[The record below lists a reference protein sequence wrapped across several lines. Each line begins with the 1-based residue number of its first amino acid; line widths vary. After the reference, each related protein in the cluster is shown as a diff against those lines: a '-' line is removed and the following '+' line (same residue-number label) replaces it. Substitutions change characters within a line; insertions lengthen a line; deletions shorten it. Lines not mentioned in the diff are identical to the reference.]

1 MENEKWNGGEYPQS
15 NQKEQSTPAD
25 YRYRWRYDEQVA
37 YNTKRKKKTNRS
49 GVLLYAF
56 VTAAVFLLC
65 FAMLAG
71 MLIWYSPTTQESG
84 DQAPTPSTDIL
95 TTAQVSEQI
104 TPTTV
109 LVYASNASGY
119 SYGTGFFL
127 TSDGYIATNYHVVQN
142 GSQFAVAL
150 YSDPSRQIEAE
161 LVGYRR
167 NEDLAVLKIKGKG
180 YPVPKIGDSDA
191 LQVGEPAIAVGNPSG
206 EDGAWST
213 TQGVVSALR
222 RQVSV
227 TIGSSVV
234 DLFMIQTDA
243 ALNPGNSGGPLC
255 NNRGEI
261 IGIVTRK
268 LNDNEGISYAL
279 PINGCIKILNA
290 IVKNGH
296 AENVTVDFS
305 RVRPLLG
312 VSCVEVKKGDPYT
325 YNDQVYY
332 AATTGVVVINV
343 NAGSYSDGYLKVHDI
358 VVALNGT
365 KVSTVAEIT
374 KLLYDCP
381 IGSTIQM
388 KVLRNGEEIVVSIPL
403 TD

>member
-1 MENEKWNGGEYPQS
+1 MENEKWNGGENPQP
-15 NQKEQSTPAD
+15 NQKEQKVAPD

-37 YNTKRKKKTNRS
+37 YDTRSKKKKSRS
-49 GVLLYAF
+49 GVILY
-56 VTAAVFLLC
+56 VTITATVFLLC

-71 MLIWYSPTTQESG
+71 MLIWYYRPNQESG
-84 DQAPTPSTDIL
+84 GQAQNPNMGGL
-95 TTAQVSEQI
+95 TTAQVSELI

-109 LVYASNASGY
+109 LVYAADASGY
-119 SYGTGFFL
+119 AYGTGFFL
-127 TSDGYIATNYHVVQN
+127 TDDGYIATNYHVVQN
-142 GSQFAVAL
+142 ANHFAVSL
-150 YSDPSRQIEAE
+150 YSNPTQQIEAE

-167 NEDLAVLKIKGKG
+167 NEDLAVLKIKGKN

-213 TQGVVSALR
+213 TQGVVSALNR
-222 RQVSV
+222 PVSV

-255 NNRGEI
+255 NDRGEI

-279 PINGCIKILNA
+279 PINGCMKILDS
-290 IVKNGH
+290 IVKHGH
-296 AENVTVDFS
+296 AENIEVDFS
-305 RVRPLLG
+305 RVRPVLG

-325 YNDQVYY
+325 YNEKTYH
-332 AATTGVVVINV
+332 AEATGVVVINV
-343 NAGSYSDGYLKVHDI
+343 TAGSYADGALKVHDI
-358 VVALNGT
+358 ILEVNGT
-365 KVSTVAEIT
+365 KVSTVGEIT
-374 KLLYDCP
+374 EKLYDCP
-381 IGSTIQM
+381 IGSYLKM
-388 KVLRNGEEIVVSIPL
+388 KVLRNGEEIAVSIHL
-403 TD
+403 AN